1 MSLKIQPGSSSFT
14 YGPCHFIFW
23 TSWKQSIAHQLLHPL
38 LGAGDSHYARWSLYG
53 GGSISASP
61 VCLQCVEQTMEKRG
75 NKLRNLPRVDA
86 LRRGAGFTLQPRSA
100 ARRTNTVSVHAEN
113 LRKSPSC
120 FYFPCSLTKGL
131 SCSLSWAY
139 QGSAGCVWSY
149 RLGWRCEAT
158 VSRCRCTCSL
168 SGESRLGVV
177 LDCASSQTLE
187 KRAGKWD
194 LPVCLVTGVGRRM
207 GCCNAQRPFLSSPG
221 SLYKPVESLW
231 SSTSVSLRRISW
243 SIMRGWNQTSGIWWK
258 SFRTSST
265 NRHVLRVGSPRRW
278 FSALEN

>member
-1 MSLKIQPGSSSFT
+1 MCPSKYNQVAPPSRSS
-14 YGPCHFIFW
+14 PCHFIFW
-23 TSWKQSIAHQLLHPL
+23 TSWKQSVAHQLLHPL

-61 VCLQCVEQTMEKRG
+61 VCLQCVEQTMENRG

-120 FYFPCSLTKGL
+120 LYFPCSLTKGL
-131 SCSLSWAY
+131 WCSLSWAY
-139 QGSAGCVWSY
+139 LGSAGCAWSY

-168 SGESRLGVV
+168 SGESRLDGAPAARGAAPPTPIRSAGVV
-177 LDCASSQTLE
+177 PDVGEEGREMRFACLFGYWRGE
-187 KRAGKWD
+187 KNG
-194 LPVCLVTGVGRRM
+194 LL
-207 GCCNAQRPFLSSPG
+207 
-221 SLYKPVESLW
+221 
-231 SSTSVSLRRISW
+231 
-243 SIMRGWNQTSGIWWK
+243 
-258 SFRTSST
+258 
-265 NRHVLRVGSPRRW
+265 
-278 FSALEN
+278 